1 MLCSLHHIVN
11 RFCLRINFTGC
22 HLRFF
27 ICGCPLHSEN
37 FKPENLNVMFEKYIG
52 KFNKHYFQ
60 ILCMQL
66 RNWWHFR
73 RITLKYFNSV
83 DYILCT
89 YKTLLSIF
97 PHARLN
103 RQHLAFDTEKET
115 ICQLKRLTGF
125 CDCSEIH
132 VTSKRLFLL

>member
-1 MLCSLHHIVN
+1 MIFRYRENSYIILHA
-11 RFCLRINFTGC
+11 T
-22 HLRFF
+22 
-27 ICGCPLHSEN
+27 S
-37 FKPENLNVMFEKYIG
+37 Y
-52 KFNKHYFQ
+52 
-60 ILCMQL
+60 
-66 RNWWHFR
+66 
-73 RITLKYFNSV
+73 ITLKYFISV

-132 VTSKRLFLL
+132 VTESKRLFLL